1 MGIQMTWNLPE
12 PDVEYALALKLLAQ
26 PARTQL
32 QVLEALMGEPKTYS
46 ELKPVLKGRNNNV
59 LTKAL
64 RPLRETGLIQSGL
77 KDDMKTKTYRLT
89 SLGKLV
95 ILCSHEMLPHQQ
107 SIEAYRRG
115 VRASP

>member
-1 MGIQMTWNLPE
+1 MTWELPE
-12 PDVEYALALKLLAQ
+12 PDTEYALAVQLVAQ

-32 QVLEALMGEPKTYS
+32 DILEALMGEPKTFS
-46 ELKPVLKGRNNNV
+46 EIAPLLKGRNNNV

-64 RPLRETGLIQSGL
+64 RALRNKGLIQTGL
-77 KDDMKTKTYRLT
+77 RDDLKTKTYRLT

-95 ILCSHEMLPHQQ
+95 ILRSHEMIPHQE

-115 VRASP
+115 VGASA